1 MVLANLSHA
10 ERLDHDALL
19 DGLSKVTT
27 QKGLIYHQKR
37 ETSEKCP
44 NILLERE
51 REREREREKKVET
64 TDCLITSL
72 TSLNTFRFCC

>member
-51 REREREREKKVET
+51 RERERM
-64 TDCLITSL
+64 L
-72 TSLNTFRFCC
+72 TLTCDIFHSNSFFLFLF

>member
-51 REREREREKKVET
+51 RERERGA
-64 TDCLITSL
+64 LHGA
-72 TSLNTFRFCC
+72 

>member
-51 REREREREKKVET
+51 RERERERKQHEIVLLQCES
-64 TDCLITSL
+64 DS
-72 TSLNTFRFCC
+72 SRNFANEFF

>member
-51 REREREREKKVET
+51 RERV
-64 TDCLITSL
+64 
-72 TSLNTFRFCC
+72 RFKGIYATCNRASMPH

>member
-51 REREREREKKVET
+51 RERERVGGQSFELSPGT
-64 TDCLITSL
+64 HYY
-72 TSLNTFRFCC
+72 

>member
-51 REREREREKKVET
+51 RERERERVVDERT
-64 TDCLITSL
+64 TDVPSY
-72 TSLNTFRFCC
+72 NTF

>member
-51 REREREREKKVET
+51 RESKISPSLVYALPKK
-64 TDCLITSL
+64 
-72 TSLNTFRFCC
+72 

>member
-51 REREREREKKVET
+51 RERAKHQSHER
-64 TDCLITSL
+64 LPFP
-72 TSLNTFRFCC
+72 NFR

>member
-27 QKGLIYHQKR
+27 QKGLIYYQKR

-51 REREREREKKVET
+51 RERERVR
-64 TDCLITSL
+64 II
-72 TSLNTFRFCC
+72 

>member
-51 REREREREKKVET
+51 RE
-64 TDCLITSL
+64 S
-72 TSLNTFRFCC
+72 

>member
-51 REREREREKKVET
+51 RERERVVDERT
-64 TDCLITSL
+64 TDVPSY
-72 TSLNTFRFCC
+72 NTF

>member
-1 MVLANLSHA
+1 MVLAKLSHA

-51 REREREREKKVET
+51 RERERERG
-64 TDCLITSL
+64 
-72 TSLNTFRFCC
+72 RFMCVFATIDGYLLQ

>member
-44 NILLERE
+44 NILLERAI
-51 REREREREKKVET
+51 RTGTFVTKKGH
-64 TDCLITSL
+64 
-72 TSLNTFRFCC
+72 FCNAIGNFCNQGGELL

>member
-51 REREREREKKVET
+51 RERERERG
-64 TDCLITSL
+64 ITWSL
-72 TSLNTFRFCC
+72 SNYSNE